1 MADENEVSVAKKR
14 RLEDCEDSTPAEHE
28 GATNGVSA
36 EGVGREELD
45 QLRQFD
51 VLDEVKGDDSSDEGP
66 SRGEVVES

>member
-14 RLEDCEDSTPAEHE
+14 RLEDFEDSTSTEH
-28 GATNGVSA
+28 GGVTNGVSV
-36 EGVGREELD
+36 EGVGQEELD

-66 SRGEVVES
+66 RGKARGM